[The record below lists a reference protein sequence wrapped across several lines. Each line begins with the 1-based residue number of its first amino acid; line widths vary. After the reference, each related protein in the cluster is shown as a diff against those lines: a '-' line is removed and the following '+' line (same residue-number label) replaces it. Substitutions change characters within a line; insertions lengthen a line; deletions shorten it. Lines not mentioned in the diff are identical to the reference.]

1 VAVTATSKINQ
12 IEHVTIE
19 SGKPFGEVR
28 AALERAVPPFDP
40 KMWEFVRAGDVE
52 RLKELLDAGPELSIL
67 SSRDHGALLQ
77 VAGPP
82 RRAMQYDIGNPLTA
96 TKMTR
101 HVLAA
106 GLYAPIRVILYEAED
121 GRARFEYDRPLSTFG
136 QFGDEAVTAVG
147 TALDA
152 ALGRTLRAAAA

>member
-1 VAVTATSKINQ
+1 MPVTATRKTNL

-19 SGKPFGEVR
+19 SGKPFDEAR
-28 AALERAVPPFDP
+28 AALEGAVPPLDQ
-40 KMWEFVRAGDVE
+40 KMWEFVRAGDAKG
-52 RLKELLDAGPELSIL
+52 LKKQLDAGPELSIL

-106 GLYAPIRVILYEAED
+106 GLYAPIRVILYEAEG
-121 GRARFEYDRPLSTFG
+121 GRTRFEYDRPLSTFG
-136 QFGDEAVTAVG
+136 QFGNEAVTAVA

-152 ALGRTLRAAAA
+152 ALERTLRDAAA

>member
-1 VAVTATSKINQ
+1 MPVTATSKLNQ

-19 SGKPFGEVR
+19 SGKPFDEVR
-28 AALERAVPPFDP
+28 SALESSVPPFDQ
-40 KMWEFVRAGDVE
+40 KMWEFVRAADAEG
-52 RLKELLDAGPELSIL
+52 LKKHLEAGPELAIL
-67 SSRDHGALLQ
+67 ASRDHGALLQ
-77 VAGPP
+77 VAGPAQ
-82 RRAMQYDIGNPLTA
+82 RAMQYDIGNPLTA

-121 GRARFEYDRPLSTFG
+121 GRTRFEYDRPLSTFG
-136 QFGDEAVTAVG
+136 QFGDEAVTAVA

-152 ALGRTLRAAAA
+152 ALGRALRAAAA

>member
-1 VAVTATSKINQ
+1 MPVTATRKTNL

-19 SGKPFGEVR
+19 SGKPFDEAR
-28 AALERAVPPFDP
+28 AALEGAVPPLDQ
-40 KMWEFVRAGDVE
+40 KMWEFVRAGDADG
-52 RLKELLDAGPELSIL
+52 LKKQLDAGPELSIL

-121 GRARFEYDRPLSTFG
+121 GRTRFEYDRPLSTFG
-136 QFGDEAVTAVG
+136 QFGDEAVTAVA

-152 ALGRTLRAAAA
+152 ALERTLRDAAA

>member
-1 VAVTATSKINQ
+1 MPVTATSKVNQ

-19 SGKPFGEVR
+19 SGRPFDEVR
-28 AALERAVPPFDP
+28 AALEGAVPPFDP
-40 KMWEFVRAGDVE
+40 VMWDYVRDGDAKG
-52 RLKELLDAGPELSIL
+52 LKRHLEAGPELAIL
-67 SSRDHGALLQ
+67 ASRDHGALLQ

-96 TKMTR
+96 TKMTQ

-121 GRARFEYDRPLSTFG
+121 GRTRFEYDRPLSTFG
-136 QFGDEAVTAVG
+136 QFGDEAVTVVA

-152 ALGRTLRAAAA
+152 ALGRALRAAAS